1 MSEFSEID
9 SLEIKSIMEDASA
22 RLGFS
27 MIEVQ
32 YCIGRLR
39 FRPNNPLTTE
49 QIAEKFGI
57 TPATL
62 VGYEQIVAQEAMM
75 QNPVLHALLKK
86 EDEVNEKIGPAIEAE
101 RDRRYIADD
110 TITLANASSCGKTTA
125 ILNKPLTD
133 SISAKIAKAA
143 SDYIDPTLY
152 PKHKGKTL
160 FNRKSK

>member
-9 SLEIKSIMEDASA
+9 ALEIKSIMEGAAA

-39 FRPNNPLTTE
+39 FRPNNPLATE

-57 TPATL
+57 TAATL

-86 EDEVNEKIGPAIEAE
+86 EDEVNERLPAAIDAE
-101 RDRRYIADD
+101 RDKRYVAED
-110 TITLANASSCGKTTA
+110 TITLANASSCGNTKSIVTPLGKD
-125 ILNKPLTD
+125 INK
-133 SISAKIAKAA
+133 KIAAL
-143 SDYIDPTLY
+143 SEGYIDPSQF
-152 PKHKGKTL
+152 PKLKGKTL
-160 FNRKSK
+160 FNRKAK